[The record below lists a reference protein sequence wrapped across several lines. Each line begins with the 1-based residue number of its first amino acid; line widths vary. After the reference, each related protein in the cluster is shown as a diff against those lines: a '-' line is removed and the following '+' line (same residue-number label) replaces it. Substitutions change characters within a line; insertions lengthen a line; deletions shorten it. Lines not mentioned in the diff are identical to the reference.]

1 MAESTNMDENDGR
14 YQGILGT
21 ELPAVTDPRG
31 LHGAPSPSAPRQG
44 RLWNGRFHALDMDDD
59 THGDTLSI
67 DLGFGIQEP
76 SRKNMFASWYDAS
89 QNYHGTCTK
98 NCDGKWCWKMNHGLE
113 VVVAICVFHALLSY
127 GSITF
132 IPYMWV
138 VGSSWI
144 YCVNRF
150 QLCIKKGN
158 HPLRLSSAQLF
169 HPLHLLQVIHRVDI
183 RGPGCRL
190 AHRTSS
196 AALARGW
203 VQLRDLWGDFWVTSF
218 LLKVRRPFMIRI

>member
-1 MAESTNMDENDGR
+1 MDENDGR

-113 VVVAICVFHALLSY
+113 VVVAICVFHALLS
-127 GSITF
+127 T
-132 IPYMWV
+132 
-138 VGSSWI
+138 
-144 YCVNRF
+144 
-150 QLCIKKGN
+150 
-158 HPLRLSSAQLF
+158 
-169 HPLHLLQVIHRVDI
+169 D
-183 RGPGCRL
+183 
-190 AHRTSS
+190 
-196 AALARGW
+196 
-203 VQLRDLWGDFWVTSF
+203 QLRSF
-218 LLKVRRPFMIRI
+218 LHVGRWLVLNLLRQQVSTLHQKRESSPQIIFSSVVSSPPFVASHP